1 MFEPTELPFKDVPS
15 TLYTRHHN
23 VWYVQ
28 DGMTPLMLAAEAGQV
43 DSVKLLV
50 EKGAEV
56 TLPHEVT
63 IRTSNKVYYMEHSW
77 FR

>member
-1 MFEPTELPFKDVPS
+1 MAVQRCPLHLL
-15 TLYTRHHN
+15 TLHIRHHN
-23 VWYVQ
+23 VWCVQ

-56 TLPHEVT
+56 TLPHEVC
-63 IRTSNKVYYMEHSW
+63 SVMYYKSFYYGHSW
-77 FR
+77 FS

>member
-1 MFEPTELPFKDVPS
+1 
-15 TLYTRHHN
+15 
-23 VWYVQ
+23 
-28 DGMTPLMLAAEAGQV
+28 MTPLMLAAEVGQV

-63 IRTSNKVYYMEHSW
+63 VCTSKSIIWNTLGLDEW
-77 FR
+77 

>member
-1 MFEPTELPFKDVPS
+1 
-15 TLYTRHHN
+15 
-23 VWYVQ
+23 
-28 DGMTPLMLAAEAGQV
+28 MTPLMLAAEAGQV